1 VASTGSPWNL
11 EYPTLADAPNAPL
24 AIETLADDVHGVLG
38 RAYPCTSGTRPTVAD
53 GLTIF
58 ETDTGLLYIGSA
70 GTWVQV
76 AYGDDPGTVDA
87 VTAGVTAGANFTLS
101 SGVIQRRN
109 GMVSMYLSMT
119 SNGAITAGNITNQV
133 VCVVPSGYIPRY
145 SHGQLSGG
153 ASGPTWN
160 GYVAVTSGNVYMT
173 TLDTSLTVGAAFNV
187 NGLWML

>member
-11 EYPTLADAPNAPL
+11 EYPSLADPPNAPA
-24 AIETLADDVHGVLG
+24 AIQALADDTHSMLG

-53 GLTIF
+53 GLLIF
-58 ETDTGLLYIGSA
+58 ETDTGLMYVGSA

-76 AYGDDPGTVDA
+76 AYGDDPGPINA
-87 VTAGVTAGANFTLS
+87 VTAGVVAGANFTLS
-101 SGVIQRRN
+101 SGSIQRRN
-109 GMVSMYLSMT
+109 GIVTMYLAVT
-119 SNGAITAGNITNQV
+119 SNGNITAGNITNQV

-173 TLDTSLTVGAAFNV
+173 TLDTSLSTGNAFNV
-187 NGLWML
+187 NGMWML